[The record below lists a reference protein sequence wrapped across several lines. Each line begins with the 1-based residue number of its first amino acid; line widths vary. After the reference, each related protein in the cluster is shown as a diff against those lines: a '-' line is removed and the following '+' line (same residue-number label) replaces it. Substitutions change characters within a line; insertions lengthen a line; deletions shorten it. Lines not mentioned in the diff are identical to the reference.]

1 LKIIH
6 FAPLVEG
13 FLDEYFIKQVLKGVA
28 FSFDSDF
35 TFNRYEKLLKFKGGS
50 KNKAKV
56 LSNLGNLSQQIALES
71 RRSEIPILFIAGIDS
86 DKEDFNIL
94 VSQLESQI
102 DNLAKEITLIF
113 VAVQDVE
120 TWAEY
125 LLKPDSK
132 PGELDNG
139 SSKMRIYPDG
149 KSNEENAKTIIK
161 EIREKNGFQMN
172 SLLNLASQSPSY
184 QHFHQQI
191 LSYLQKIS

>member
-1 LKIIH
+1 MKIIH

>member
-13 FLDEYFIKQVLKGVA
+13 FLDEYFIKEVLKGVA

-35 TFNRYEKLLKFKGGS
+35 TFNRYEKLLNLKGGS

-94 VSQLESQI
+94 VSKLESQI

-132 PGELDNG
+132 PVELDKG

-172 SLLNLASQSPSY
+172 SLLTLASQSPSY